1 MPVLQ
6 SPRLAR
12 THCQNT
18 YRALIPVYLALR
30 NTARAPRKGWC
41 VPKGGSARLRWN
53 PDSCTRADVRKVLL
67 LPQRVQEPLG
77 RLRLQAQPVQHAGL
91 PLFCRWGASHPDSGC
106 RAERGLTRG
115 TQRECDP
122 DLCLHVSVHVARRP
136 RLRYSKMS
144 SSAVRSVPAPGRG
157 CGTRS
162 NGRPVASSRLRLGV
176 LHSEKNAV
184 AATSGSKLV
193 STRSDS
199 TRVGFKTVT
208 EADDCCACAAFVAW
222 PVGSSWLG
230 RLRQGT
236 YQEASVHPRVR
247 RRGER

>member
-1 MPVLQ
+1 MLSSRSTLHSGTLLVRQ
-6 SPRLAR
+6 ERDGASQKVARLAFGGIL
-12 THCQNT
+12 T
-18 YRALIPVYLALR
+18 
-30 NTARAPRKGWC
+30 RAP
-41 VPKGGSARLRWN
+41 
-53 PDSCTRADVRKVLL
+53 RADVRKVLL

-162 NGRPVASSRLRLGV
+162 NGRPVASSRLRQGV

-193 STRSDS
+193 STRSDL

-208 EADDCCACAAFVAW
+208 EADDCCCLRSVCGLARREFMGGAA
-222 PVGSSWLG
+222 SSRNLS
-230 RLRQGT
+230 RSISSSTSTSAR
-236 YQEASVHPRVR
+236 
-247 RRGER
+247 

>member
-1 MPVLQ
+1 M
-6 SPRLAR
+6 AR

-53 PDSCTRADVRKVLL
+53 PDSCTPRCADVRKVLL

-106 RAERGLTRG
+106 RAERGLTHG

-208 EADDCCACAAFVAW
+208 EADDCCCLRSVCGLARREFMGGAA
-222 PVGSSWLG
+222 SSRNLS
-230 RLRQGT
+230 RSISSSTSTSAR
-236 YQEASVHPRVR
+236 
-247 RRGER
+247 

>member
-53 PDSCTRADVRKVLL
+53 PDSCTACRCAKSTAAAPASARTAGQVAPASAASATRGPALVL
-67 LPQRVQEPLG
+67 PLG
-77 RLRLQAQPVQHAGL
+77 CVTSRLRLS
-91 PLFCRWGASHPDSGC
+91 CS
-106 RAERGLTRG
+106 GLTRG

-208 EADDCCACAAFVAW
+208 EADDCCCLRSVCGLARREFMGGAA
-222 PVGSSWLG
+222 SSRNLS
-230 RLRQGT
+230 RSISSSTSTSAR
-236 YQEASVHPRVR
+236 
-247 RRGER
+247 

>member
-1 MPVLQ
+1 MRRCAKSTAAAPA
-6 SPRLAR
+6 SAR
-12 THCQNT
+12 TAGQVAPASAASAT
-18 YRALIPVYLALR
+18 RGPAL
-30 NTARAPRKGWC
+30 
-41 VPKGGSARLRWN
+41 
-53 PDSCTRADVRKVLL
+53 VL
-67 LPQRVQEPLG
+67 PLG
-77 RLRLQAQPVQHAGL
+77 CVTSRLRLS
-91 PLFCRWGASHPDSGC
+91 CS
-106 RAERGLTRG
+106 GLTRG

-222 PVGSSWLG
+222 PVGSSWVG

>member
-1 MPVLQ
+1 MRQERDGASQKVA
-6 SPRLAR
+6 RLAFGGIL
-12 THCQNT
+12 T
-18 YRALIPVYLALR
+18 
-30 NTARAPRKGWC
+30 RAP
-41 VPKGGSARLRWN
+41 
-53 PDSCTRADVRKVLL
+53 RADVRKVLL

-115 TQRECDP
+115 MQRECDP

-136 RLRYSKMS
+136 RFRYSKMS

-199 TRVGFKTVT
+199 TRVGFNQNG
-208 EADDCCACAAFVAW
+208 DGSRRLLLLAAFVAW
-222 PVGSSWLG
+222 PVGSSWVG